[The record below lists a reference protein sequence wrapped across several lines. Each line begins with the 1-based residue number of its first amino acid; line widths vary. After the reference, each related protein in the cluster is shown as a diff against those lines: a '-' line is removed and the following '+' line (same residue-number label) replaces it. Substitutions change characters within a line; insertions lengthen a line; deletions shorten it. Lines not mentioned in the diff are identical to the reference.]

1 MRRIKWM
8 IRGLGQRLAPQLTLA
23 VLARRSWLHEPE
35 IVLLPHLADARTT
48 AIDAGANKGI
58 YTHHLRRRYARVVAF
73 EPLPQMARALARAAP
88 RAEVHQ
94 IALSDQHGTAR
105 LTLPVG
111 FNELG
116 SIETAVKSQTA
127 VAGPLEAHDVTVK
140 PLDSFAFDNVGLLK
154 IDVEGHELAVL
165 DGARGLIA
173 SCKPTVLVEVE
184 ERHRVGNVDAVRR
197 YFDGHDYEGFYLDGH
212 RFRSLR
218 DFDLVRDQPA
228 AAVVGAVKTSR
239 YINNFIFIHRDRA
252 QERSVMIN
260 RWLAS
265 TRAERERAQLGGWR
279 NAFAR
284 LAPLG
289 WLATPRS

>member
-8 IRGLGQRLAPQLTLA
+8 IRGFAQRVAPQLTLA

-35 IVLLPHLADARTT
+35 IVLLPHLADANTT
-48 AIDAGANKGI
+48 AIDAGANKGV
-58 YTHHLRRRYARVVAF
+58 YTHHMRRRYSRVIAF
-73 EPLPQMARALARAAP
+73 EPLPPMARALARAAP

-94 IALSDQHGTAR
+94 IALSDKHGSAR

-127 VAGPLEAHDVTVK
+127 QSGPLEAHDVTVRS
-140 PLDSFAFDNVGLLK
+140 LDSFAFDNVGLLK

-165 DGARGLIA
+165 EGARQLIA
-173 SCKPTVLVEVE
+173 SSKPSVLIEVE
-184 ERHRVGNVDAVRR
+184 ERHKTGAVDAVRSF
-197 YFDGHDYEGFYLDGH
+197 FDVRDYEGFYLDGH

-218 DFDLVRDQPA
+218 DFDLSRDQPA
-228 AAVVGAVKTSR
+228 SAVVDAVKTSR
-239 YINNFIFIHRDRA
+239 YINNFIFIHRGRA

-265 TRAERERAQLGGWR
+265 TRAEREQAALGGWR
-279 NAFAR
+279 HRVAR
-284 LAPLG
+284 LTAIG
-289 WLATPRS
+289 RLATRRS